1 MIYSTEKKQYKICA
15 LWIELCL
22 FLSLWLKCVCTKYF
36 FSGRVSPKS
45 YFYESETMNIYV
57 SEQIHCSRI
66 NKKRVNV
73 VYRLINSKY
82 IYIYILF
89 GQEGPVHICQ
99 NPTQYPAYEHINL
112 YIISFIS
119 YVGLKDFYH
128 FNTIF

>member
-45 YFYESETMNIYV
+45 YFYESETMNIYI

-66 NKKRVNV
+66 NKKGVNV

-82 IYIYILF
+82 IYIYIIWTR
-89 GQEGPVHICQ
+89 GSSSHMPKP
-99 NPTQYPAYEHINL
+99 NPISSLWVYKLIYYFFHFLCGTQGFL
-112 YIISFIS
+112 S
-119 YVGLKDFYH
+119 L
-128 FNTIF
+128 